1 MPDKIVTS
9 ATTFK
14 PFAGDD
20 KTSTRTLLHEAIPIT
35 GALCSG
41 TYNEGGTTTETNI
54 KNYAH
59 GMFQTIYDYP
69 YLSSS
74 SNHIFD
80 ITCGYSSN
88 SDLSGSDH
96 AQNAKKINMYNVMAQ
111 QLAGH
116 DVTGAIREFD
126 EDGDLTAGT
135 KIQECYFVSFSR
147 LLVKDEIKKG
157 SFEMKLG
164 VDDERGLVPASNPNF
179 NKIISIV
186 DASGSNSYF
195 TNSPAGDYGILYAT
209 SSHVTEANNAVTL
222 RTNEGTGKYI
232 KCGLVYYQAGIAVL
246 TGSLFEQGCG
256 SATLM
261 TDSTSGINGLTLILK
276 KANGD
281 DHTMTVSAG
290 ATSATNINLS
300 AIGNANDLATQI
312 NATLDAAV
320 AGGHLDMT
328 IDDVSDDSAGNA
340 RVTQVIQKTAG
351 TAGNTTIGGTLV
363 SGNKVIVNN
372 ETAGGSHGTL
382 TFLGGNATG
391 LLTLDSEVQGP
402 SSTHETINAALT
414 GSTIETN
421 AANLRNRLYNIKFNN
436 TTELNST
443 QYFCRINH
451 NSFNYSANP
460 TYLTGSKIRVREDF
474 DDLPISY
481 ITSVGLYSADNE
493 LMAVAKLSEPLKKD
507 PSTELTIRV
516 RLDY

>member
-116 DVTGAIREFD
+116 DVTGSIREFD

-222 RTNEGTGKYI
+222 RTDEGTGKYI
-232 KCGLVYYQAGIAVL
+232 KCGLLYYQAGIAVL
-246 TGSLFEQGCG
+246 SGSIFEGAMAT
-256 SATLM
+256 ATLTFSGKPSETRIITL
-261 TDSTSGINGLTLILK
+261 TDADGTVLTFEV
-276 KANGD
+276 D
-281 DHTMTVSAG
+281 DD
-290 ATSATNINLS
+290 
-300 AIGNANDLATQI
+300 GN
-312 NATLDAAV
+312 
-320 AGGHLDMT
+320 
-328 IDDVSDDSAGNA
+328 
-340 RVTQVIQKTAG
+340 G
-351 TAGNTTIGGTLV
+351 TAGDNIALVPGGSSAAAMATELAAEVNGEATLGITATV
-363 SGNKVIVNN
+363 PSSGKVLLTMDVPGAVGNKAITTTFNN
-372 ETAGGSHGTL
+372 VTGDTTAFTGGSV
-382 TFLGGNATG
+382 G
-391 LLTLDSEVQGP
+391 LLKYDASIQGPASTSEV
-402 SSTHETINAALT
+402 INAALT